1 MRDERSKKYSLTITH
16 LRTNDV
22 DEVAEFA
29 QGWDQEYLQ
38 LKKGRFEWQTRIIQI
53 DGFQF
58 MEEFCGAPALL
69 RGSTPPETFAIG
81 IPQVY
86 GGESLYG
93 GNIISEDCCLI
104 GNFAGYLD
112 LRSGNQ
118 TRLFTIVAP
127 IEQILARA
135 EQVQR
140 PIPRE
145 RLLSPGIML
154 CDLTALRQ
162 LSDYLAEL
170 LWLAKKHPKRITDNS
185 QGTSMANLILDDSL
199 PLLLDLLT
207 SDSNFLP
214 EKESRQGKLVKRA
227 ETFMR
232 DRLAAPITLTDLC
245 QELKTSQRSL
255 HYAFKQSFGLPPMQY
270 LKIIRLHS
278 VNRALKSADPQTSKI
293 TNIAGSY
300 GFWHMGQFST
310 DYRIMFGESPST
322 TLKKFE

>member
-1 MRDERSKKYSLTITH
+1 MQDDRFKKDVPIITH
-16 LRTNDV
+16 LRANDI
-22 DEVAEFA
+22 DELAEFA

-38 LKKGRFEWQTRIIQI
+38 LKKGRFEWSTIIIQI

-58 MEEFCGAPALL
+58 IEEFYGAPALL
-69 RGSTPPETFAIG
+69 RGNTPAETFAIA

-93 GNIISEDCCLI
+93 GNIISEGCCLI

-112 LRSGNQ
+112 LRSGNKA
-118 TRLFTIVAP
+118 RLFSIVAP
-127 IEQILARA
+127 IEHILARA
-135 EQVQR
+135 EQLQR

-170 LWLAKKHPKRITDNS
+170 LWLAKNHPQRITDNS

-199 PLLLDLLT
+199 SLLLDLLT

-214 EKESRQGKLVKRA
+214 EKESRQRKLVKRA

-245 QELKTSQRSL
+245 QELKTSRRSL
-255 HYAFKQSFGLPPMQY
+255 YYAFADSFGLPPMQY
-270 LKIIRLHS
+270 LKILRLHS
-278 VNRALKSADPQTSKI
+278 VNRALKSADPQTSKV
-293 TNIAGSY
+293 TSVAGSY